1 MIAPWWD
8 CLLVG
13 DSVHYGQG
21 VWPPPDT
28 MMHLVLYPL
37 VLQIN
42 LKIVLLRP
50 FPAGNGRFRD
60 VVFPLIVICDW
71 MGSISPYA

>member
-28 MMHLVLYPL
+28 MKPKVFYLAHGELKPMGT
-37 VLQIN
+37 N
-42 LKIVLLRP
+42 LIGW
-50 FPAGNGRFRD
+50 ADSN
-60 VVFPLIVICDW
+60 
-71 MGSISPYA
+71 A